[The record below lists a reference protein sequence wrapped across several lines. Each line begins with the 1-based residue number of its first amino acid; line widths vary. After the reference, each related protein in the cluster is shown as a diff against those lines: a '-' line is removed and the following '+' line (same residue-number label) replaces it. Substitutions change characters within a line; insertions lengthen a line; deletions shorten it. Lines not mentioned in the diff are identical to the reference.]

1 MIRRILIKLF
11 PFVFVIFFIYL
22 ESAPIYFFDNE
33 LVKPLMTFT
42 IIYCW
47 IQHDGDRFRPLWL
60 LFFGLFYDFLKDGI
74 VGITPFFFLTMYHLS
89 NNNIGFIA
97 PNFLNNTWIRFSITL
112 FFYFLSLFLINFLL
126 EDFSYAIYKNSISVI
141 LSIILFPLFYSL
153 IQKLSIMFGRLND
166 WKKRQFSA
174 TS

>member
-1 MIRRILIKLF
+1 MIRRIFIKLF
-11 PFVFVIFFIYL
+11 PFVFVVFFIYL

-74 VGITPFFFLTMYHLS
+74 VGVTPFFFLTMYHLR
-89 NNNIGFIA
+89 NNNFGFIA
-97 PNFLNNTWIRFSITL
+97 INYLNNIWMRFSTIL
-112 FFYFLSLFLINFLL
+112 FFYFSSLFFINFLL
-126 EDFSYAIYKNSISVI
+126 EDFSYAIYKNLISFF

-166 WKKRQFSA
+166 
-174 TS
+174 

>member
-47 IQHDGDRFRPLWL
+47 VQHDGDRFRPLWL

-89 NNNIGFIA
+89 NNNVGFIA
-97 PNFLNNTWIRFSITL
+97 PNFLNNIWIRFSITL

-141 LSIILFPLFYSL
+141 LTIILFPLFYSL
-153 IQKLSIMFGRLND
+153 IQKLSVMFGRLND
-166 WKKRQFSA
+166 
-174 TS
+174 

>member
-1 MIRRILIKLF
+1 MIKRVFIRLF
-11 PFVFVIFFIYL
+11 PFVFVVFFIYL
-22 ESAPIYFFDNE
+22 ESAPIYFYDNE

-47 IQHDGDRFRPLWL
+47 IQHDSERFRPLWL

-74 VGITPFFFLTMYHLS
+74 VGVTSFFFLTMYHLS

-97 PNFLNNTWIRFSITL
+97 TNYLNNIWVKFSIVL
-112 FFYFLSLFLINFLL
+112 LFYFLSLFLINYLL
-126 EDFSYAIYKNSISVI
+126 EDFSYTISKNSISVI

-153 IQKLSIMFGRLND
+153 VQKLSVMFGRLND
-166 WKKRQFSA
+166 W
-174 TS
+174 

>member
-1 MIRRILIKLF
+1 MIRSILIKLF

-60 LFFGLFYDFLKDGI
+60 LFFGLFYDLLKDGI

-89 NNNIGFIA
+89 NNNVGFIA
-97 PNFLNNTWIRFSITL
+97 PNFLNNIWIRFSITL

-166 WKKRQFSA
+166 
-174 TS
+174 

>member
-89 NNNIGFIA
+89 NNNVGFIA
-97 PNFLNNTWIRFSITL
+97 PNFLNNIWIRFSITL

-153 IQKLSIMFGRLND
+153 IQKLSTMFGRLND
-166 WKKRQFSA
+166 
-174 TS
+174 

>member
-1 MIRRILIKLF
+1 MIRSILIKLF

-60 LFFGLFYDFLKDGI
+60 LFFGLFYDLLKDGI

-89 NNNIGFIA
+89 SNNVGFIA
-97 PNFLNNTWIRFSITL
+97 PNFLNNIWIRFSITL

-126 EDFSYAIYKNSISVI
+126 EDFSYAIYKNFISVI

-166 WKKRQFSA
+166 
-174 TS
+174 

>member
-1 MIRRILIKLF
+1 MISRIFIKLF
-11 PFVFVIFFIYL
+11 PFVFVVFFIYL

-74 VGITPFFFLTMYHLS
+74 VGVTPFFFLTMYHLR
-89 NNNIGFIA
+89 NNNFGFIA
-97 PNFLNNTWIRFSITL
+97 INYLNNIWMRFSTIL
-112 FFYFLSLFLINFLL
+112 FFYFSSLFFINFLL
-126 EDFSYAIYKNSISVI
+126 EDFSYAIYKNLISFF

-166 WKKRQFSA
+166 
-174 TS
+174 

>member
-47 IQHDGDRFRPLWL
+47 IQHDGDKFRPLWL

-97 PNFLNNTWIRFSITL
+97 PNFLNNIWIKFSITL

-166 WKKRQFSA
+166 
-174 TS
+174 

>member
-60 LFFGLFYDFLKDGI
+60 LFFGLFYDLLKDGI

-89 NNNIGFIA
+89 NNNVGFIA
-97 PNFLNNTWIRFSITL
+97 PNFLNNIWVRFSITL

-166 WKKRQFSA
+166 
-174 TS
+174 

>member
-97 PNFLNNTWIRFSITL
+97 PNFLNNIWIRFSITL

-141 LSIILFPLFYSL
+141 LTIILFPLFYSL
-153 IQKLSIMFGRLND
+153 IQKLSVMFGRLND
-166 WKKRQFSA
+166 
-174 TS
+174 

>member
-89 NNNIGFIA
+89 NNNVGFIA
-97 PNFLNNTWIRFSITL
+97 PNFLNNIWIRFSITL

-166 WKKRQFSA
+166 
-174 TS
+174 

>member
-1 MIRRILIKLF
+1 MISRILTKLF

-22 ESAPIYFFDNE
+22 ESAPIYFLDQE

-74 VGITPFFFLTMYHLS
+74 VGITPLFFLGMYHLS
-89 NNNIGFIA
+89 NNNVGFIA
-97 PNFLNNTWIRFSITL
+97 ANYLNNIWIKFSIVL
-112 FFYFLSLFLINFLL
+112 IFYFMSLFLINFLL
-126 EDFSYAIYKNSISVI
+126 EDFSYAIYKNSISVF

-153 IQKLSIMFGRLND
+153 VQKLSVMFGRLND
-166 WKKRQFSA
+166 
-174 TS
+174 